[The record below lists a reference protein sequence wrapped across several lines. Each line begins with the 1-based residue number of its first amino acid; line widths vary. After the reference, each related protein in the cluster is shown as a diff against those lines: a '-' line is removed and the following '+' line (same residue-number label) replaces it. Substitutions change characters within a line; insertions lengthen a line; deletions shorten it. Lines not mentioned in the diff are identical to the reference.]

1 MQDNRKTAL
10 LVLVL
15 AAMLFSLLTVFA
27 AGSGRAK
34 TSAKAAILYRA
45 DTGEVLYESNSEARL
60 PMASTTKIMTALI
73 ALERC
78 DLRSEVTI
86 PREAAGIEGS
96 SVYLKEGDVLT
107 VRDLIYSVLLQS
119 ANDAAT
125 ALAYEISGDIRG
137 FTDLMNERA
146 LSLGALDT
154 HFDNPHGLD
163 SPEHYTTARDLAIIT
178 AAALENDLFRK
189 ICSTYKYEFF
199 EDYITAEVYRDG
211 LKLHESKCFF
221 AESCISGSAERTP
234 A

>member
-96 SVYLKEGDVLT
+96 TFLRCATLSILCFYRART
-107 VRDLIYSVLLQS
+107 MPRRLLP
-119 ANDAAT
+119 T
-125 ALAYEISGDIRG
+125 R
-137 FTDLMNERA
+137 FRA
-146 LSLGALDT
+146 IFGALPT
-154 HFDNPHGLD
+154 L
-163 SPEHYTTARDLAIIT
+163 
-178 AAALENDLFRK
+178 
-189 ICSTYKYEFF
+189 
-199 EDYITAEVYRDG
+199 
-211 LKLHESKCFF
+211 
-221 AESCISGSAERTP
+221 
-234 A
+234 